1 VNGAS
6 VPALRLDVRVRNGG
20 EGLTVARQQNVYELD
35 AVASF
40 IWRQI
45 DGTRNVADIGA
56 ALAGEYGIDT
66 DEATADVAEA
76 LEPLLADGLITV
88 KG

>member
-1 VNGAS
+1 MNGAS

-20 EGLTVARQQNVYELD
+20 DGLMVARQEHVYELD
-35 AVASF
+35 VVASF
-40 IWRQI
+40 IWRRI
-45 DGTRNVADIGA
+45 DGVHSVADIGT
-56 ALAGEYGIDT
+56 ALAGEYGIDP

-88 KG
+88 KD